1 MYTVAGPYSRV
12 PCRPEYDVIS
22 SSFSDMGEGDRFEM
36 RELMVFHQL
45 FFNLF
50 IWRCVVWISFVNT
63 RRIFDFIVIM
73 AHFTS
78 LFTVNIIYN
87 IAEKRDWSSL
97 MGRKKLRLSLFS
109 TILYDISPCDG
120 IVCFQ
125 HSVRAVSMKQIAH
138 ETNLG
143 WRYIAYSHIAEHG
156 RLSLLVLSQTFKV
169 FIQDVCCLRILFI
182 NLIKTLFLKN
192 NQIVI
197 HFKNK

>member
-12 PCRPEYDVIS
+12 PCRPEHDVIS
-22 SSFSDMGEGDRFEM
+22 SSLSDRGEGGRFKM
-36 RELMVFHQL
+36 RELMVFHQR
-45 FFNLF
+45 FFTLF

-73 AHFTS
+73 AHFIS
-78 LFTVNIIYN
+78 LFTAIIIYN

-97 MGRKKLRLSLFS
+97 MCTKKIKAKSVFSNSVWHIPLRWYSLFS
-109 TILYDISPCDG
+109 TFNEG
-120 IVCFQ
+120 NE
-125 HSVRAVSMKQIAH
+125 H

-169 FIQDVCCLRILFI
+169 FLQNVNITYIRCMLFEDSI
-182 NLIKTLFLKN
+182 HKF
-192 NQIVI
+192 NQNC
-197 HFKNK
+197 F